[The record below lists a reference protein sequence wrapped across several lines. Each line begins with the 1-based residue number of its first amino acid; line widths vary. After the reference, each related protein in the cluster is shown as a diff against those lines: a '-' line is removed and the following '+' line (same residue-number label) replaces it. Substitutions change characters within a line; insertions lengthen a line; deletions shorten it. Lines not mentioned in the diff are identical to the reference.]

1 MTIIKHLSKRGN
13 LLPHAEALTQN
24 ILGMIIAFA
33 ILHLWGM
40 SMSESVALQCVF
52 FITSYIRS
60 YLVRKV
66 LKRFE
71 IKQLKLNIRNK

>member
-1 MTIIKHLSKRGN
+1 MISSNT
-13 LLPHAEALTQN
+13 LPHIEALTQN

-40 SMSESVALQCVF
+40 SVSESIALQCVF

-66 LKRFE
+66 FKRFE
-71 IKQLKLNIRNK
+71 IKQLKLSIRTK

>member
-1 MTIIKHLSKRGN
+1 MINNKVIGSS
-13 LLPHAEALTQN
+13 LLPHLEALTQN
-24 ILGMIIAFA
+24 VLGMIIAFA

-60 YLVRKV
+60 YIVRK
-66 LKRFE
+66 FFQTIE
-71 IKQLKLNIRNK
+71 IEHKE

>member
-1 MTIIKHLSKRGN
+1 MISSNT
-13 LLPHAEALTQN
+13 LPHLEALTQN

-40 SMSESVALQCVF
+40 SMSESIVLQCVF

-60 YLVRKV
+60 YLVRK
-66 LKRFE
+66 FFQTIE
-71 IKQLKLNIRNK
+71 IKHKE

>member
-1 MTIIKHLSKRGN
+1 MWMISSNT
-13 LLPHAEALTQN
+13 LPHIEALTQN

-40 SMSESVALQCVF
+40 SMSESIALQCVF

-60 YLVRKV
+60 YLVRK
-66 LKRFE
+66 FFQTIE
-71 IKQLKLNIRNK
+71 IEHKE